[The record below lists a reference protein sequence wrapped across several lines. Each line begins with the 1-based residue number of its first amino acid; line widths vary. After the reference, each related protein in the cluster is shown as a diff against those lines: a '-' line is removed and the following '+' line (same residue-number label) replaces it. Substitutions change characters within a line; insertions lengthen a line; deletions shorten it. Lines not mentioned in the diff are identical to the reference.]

1 MTLTLH
7 YFDNIITIFMFTIT
21 NIIIWCIIIVGII
34 PLLGDSKLNLN
45 QIYDSPATNLPMSDF
60 ALPQP
65 IAQVDLKHS
74 ANVTAVVERGA
85 ILNCRVRGIGNRTV
99 SLLVYNTNIS
109 ICLSPFSH
117 ELINIMS
124 MKQSLQVS
132 LHL

>member
-1 MTLTLH
+1 MI
-7 YFDNIITIFMFTIT
+7 YDYCN
-21 NIIIWCIIIVGII
+21 IVGII

-74 ANVTAVVERGA
+74 TNVTAVVERGA

-99 SLLVYNTNIS
+99 SFILF
-109 ICLSPFSH
+109 P
-117 ELINIMS
+117 
-124 MKQSLQVS
+124 
-132 LHL
+132 